1 MCICY
6 IYRKVVVIQRF
17 IRSYLSLQ
25 HTRLTR
31 VLALFDHCIPVIEH
45 YIHLMQDNKFLEYI
59 AHNNTVT
66 TTHSNTTNHAS
77 TIAHNN
83 SINAASTNATTHV
96 TSNAST
102 TTHATTAH
110 TTNATSA
117 AHITATNIHES
128 TAHNIEQT
136 YTTPIHTHTNSV
148 AHTTVDDIYTTLN
161 KTIQHDLKSKLF
173 YKYINNNYKQILHII
188 NKNTILLKIT
198 NEMVKRC
205 RVEEFIK
212 NKKINYINNKNILA
226 INIKPNITTQDAKL
240 FINNNDNNILYTHIN
255 NMTLQYIFNKNKR
268 DLKKITY
275 SNNND
280 YFDITKSL
288 SYISIIDLYFTCV
301 ESSPM
306 YMDYAQR
313 YHAMHNRQQQQQ
325 QQGGHHRQHS
335 TSHTNAAGGGGSR
348 SSIGSSSNI
357 GVSVSGGVSHNS
369 MSMHDGGHHSSSGA
383 SHTHHTA
390 HAIPAPPSGHK
401 PSKKSFTRHS
411 AGGR

>member
-17 IRSYLSLQ
+17 IRSYLLLQ
-25 HTRLTR
+25 QTR
-31 VLALFDHCIPVIEH
+31 VLALFDHCIPIIEH

-66 TTHSNTTNHAS
+66 ATHSNTTTHAS

-83 SINAASTNATTHV
+83 SINAASTNTTTHV

-128 TAHNIEQT
+128 TAHNIE
-136 YTTPIHTHTNSV
+136 HTHTPGHTHNNTI
-148 AHTTVDDIYTTLN
+148 HTTDDDIYTTLN
-161 KTIQHDLKSKLF
+161 KVIQHDLKSKLF
-173 YKYINNNYKQILHII
+173 YKHINNNYKQILHII

-198 NEMVKRC
+198 NETVKRC
-205 RVEEFIK
+205 KVEEFIK
-212 NKKINYINNKNILA
+212 NKKLLYINNKNILA

-240 FINNNDNNILYTHIN
+240 FINNNDNNILYKHIN

-275 SNNND
+275 TNNND
-280 YFDITKSL
+280 YFDITKYL
-288 SYISIIDLYFTCV
+288 SYMSIIDLYFTCI

-313 YHAMHNRQQQQQ
+313 YHTIHNRQQQQ
-325 QQGGHHRQHS
+325 GGHNRQHS
-335 TSHTNAAGGGGSR
+335 TSHTHIGGGSGSGSR

-357 GVSVSGGVSHNS
+357 GIGVSISGGVSHNS

-383 SHTHHTA
+383 SHTHQA
-390 HAIPAPPSGHK
+390 SHAIPTPPSGHK